1 MARTI
6 FTELALFAAPFA
18 LYAIA
23 LLLMRKGMRDRENW
37 GAKIVA
43 WLAFAGII
51 LVAISLVWFAHY
63 GGYRPGSTYVPAH
76 IDKDGKFV
84 PGYTK

>member
-1 MARTI
+1 MARTVL
-6 FTELALFAAPFA
+6 TELAIFIAPFA
-18 LYAIA
+18 IYAIV
-23 LLLMRKGMRDRENW
+23 LLLMQKDARDRENW
-37 GAKIVA
+37 GAKAVA

-63 GGYRPGSTYVPAH
+63 GGYKPGSTYVPAH
-76 IDKDGKFV
+76 IDKDGKLV